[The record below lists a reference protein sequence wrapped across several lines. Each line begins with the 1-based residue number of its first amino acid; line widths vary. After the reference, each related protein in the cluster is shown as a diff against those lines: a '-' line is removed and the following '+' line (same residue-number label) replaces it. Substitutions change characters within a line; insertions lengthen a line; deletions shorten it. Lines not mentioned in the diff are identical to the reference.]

1 MNQEEIKKILP
12 HRDNMLLVE
21 EAESVD
27 ENTAKGR
34 YTIKGDEFFLQGH
47 FPGNPVVPGVILCEM
62 MGQASCCLLADKVKN
77 CTPYFTKM
85 NNVKFRN
92 PVKPGDTLESVC
104 TLTKS
109 RGAFYFIDAKDHR
122 FLTTPKHVGYFGI
135 VVGDTC
141 RGLHHKEYYV
151 GLVNGYLHL
160 LAYGT
165 LENILGIRGV
175 SSGVYYGELTSAPF
189 TAAIVTISGNT

>member
-62 MGQASCCLLADKVKN
+62 MGQASCCLLHPFPHS
-77 CTPYFTKM
+77 PY
-85 NNVKFRN
+85 
-92 PVKPGDTLESVC
+92 
-104 TLTKS
+104 
-109 RGAFYFIDAKDHR
+109 
-122 FLTTPKHVGYFGI
+122 
-135 VVGDTC
+135 
-141 RGLHHKEYYV
+141 
-151 GLVNGYLHL
+151 
-160 LAYGT
+160 
-165 LENILGIRGV
+165 
-175 SSGVYYGELTSAPF
+175 SARKKG
-189 TAAIVTISGNT
+189 GNSYATQWPHWVL

>member
-62 MGQASCCLLADKVKN
+62 MDRQAVAFLQTRLRTAHL
-77 CTPYFTKM
+77 
-85 NNVKFRN
+85 
-92 PVKPGDTLESVC
+92 TLQ
-104 TLTKS
+104 
-109 RGAFYFIDAKDHR
+109 R
-122 FLTTPKHVGYFGI
+122 
-135 VVGDTC
+135 
-141 RGLHHKEYYV
+141 
-151 GLVNGYLHL
+151 
-160 LAYGT
+160 
-165 LENILGIRGV
+165 
-175 SSGVYYGELTSAPF
+175 
-189 TAAIVTISGNT
+189 

>member
-1 MNQEEIKKILP
+1 MNYTPNEPPRTLTAAEIEKILP
-12 HRDNMLLVE
+12 HRYPFALVDKILDYTPGQW
-21 EAESVD
+21 ARGIKCVTRTES
-27 ENTAKGR
+27 
-34 YTIKGDEFFLQGH
+34 FLQGH

-109 RGAFYFIDAKDHR
+109 RGAFYFIDAK
-122 FLTTPKHVGYFGI
+122 GYVDGKLCVSAELSFA
-135 VVGDTC
+135 
-141 RGLHHKEYYV
+141 
-151 GLVNGYLHL
+151 LV
-160 LAYGT
+160 
-165 LENILGIRGV
+165 ENK
-175 SSGVYYGELTSAPF
+175 
-189 TAAIVTISGNT
+189 

>member
-34 YTIKGDEFFLQGH
+34 YTIKG
-47 FPGNPVVPGVILCEM
+47 EM
-62 MGQASCCLLADKVKN
+62 IGQASCCLLADKVKN

-109 RGAFYFIDAKDHR
+109 RGAFYFIDAK
-122 FLTTPKHVGYFGI
+122 GYVDGKLCVSAELSFA
-135 VVGDTC
+135 
-141 RGLHHKEYYV
+141 
-151 GLVNGYLHL
+151 LV
-160 LAYGT
+160 
-165 LENILGIRGV
+165 ENK
-175 SSGVYYGELTSAPF
+175 
-189 TAAIVTISGNT
+189 

>member
-62 MGQASCCLLADKVKN
+62 MGQASCCLLADKVK
-77 CTPYFTKM
+77 
-85 NNVKFRN
+85 FRN

-109 RGAFYFIDAKDHR
+109 RGAFYFIDAK
-122 FLTTPKHVGYFGI
+122 GYVDGKLCVSAELSFA
-135 VVGDTC
+135 
-141 RGLHHKEYYV
+141 
-151 GLVNGYLHL
+151 LV
-160 LAYGT
+160 
-165 LENILGIRGV
+165 ENK
-175 SSGVYYGELTSAPF
+175 
-189 TAAIVTISGNT
+189 